1 MQLTLGH
8 YYHGKSPL
16 HRLDPRVKI
25 IVVILLMVVIFL
37 LNHPLVIGAYG
48 IFLILMIALAKVP
61 FKAVLKSVRAVLFIA
76 IFAFVVNVLTVDTGR
91 LLWSWGPF
99 RLATGGLWNGFK
111 LALRLFYL
119 VVTSS
124 LLLTLTTT
132 PIKIADGLERL
143 LKPLE
148 KLRFPSHEL
157 AMMMSIALRFV
168 PTLVEET
175 DKIMKAQSS
184 RGANYDTGNIF
195 QKAKGMVSMLVPL
208 FVSSFKRADDL
219 AIAMEARCYRGGEGR
234 TKLHPLVLRRSDI
247 LLFLAALLLIGGL
260 LALEYLLPPL
270 TFVGSI

>member
-1 MQLTLGH
+1 MWRLGSLTL
-8 YYHGKSPL
+8 S
-16 HRLDPRVKI
+16 
-25 IVVILLMVVIFL
+25 
-37 LNHPLVIGAYG
+37 
-48 IFLILMIALAKVP
+48 
-61 FKAVLKSVRAVLFIA
+61 
-76 IFAFVVNVLTVDTGR
+76 
-91 LLWSWGPF
+91 
-99 RLATGGLWNGFK
+99 TGGLWNGFK

-124 LLLTLTTT
+124 LFLTLTTT
-132 PIKIADGLERL
+132 PIKIADGLEKL

-148 KLRFPSHEL
+148 RLRFPAHEL

-219 AIAMEARCYRGGEGR
+219 AIAMEARCYQGGTGR
-234 TKLHPLVLRRSDI
+234 TKLHPLILKPVILCFYWGLSFYWHFVDRRI
-247 LLFLAALLLIGGL
+247 YAATAELAGG
-260 LALEYLLPPL
+260 
-270 TFVGSI
+270 I